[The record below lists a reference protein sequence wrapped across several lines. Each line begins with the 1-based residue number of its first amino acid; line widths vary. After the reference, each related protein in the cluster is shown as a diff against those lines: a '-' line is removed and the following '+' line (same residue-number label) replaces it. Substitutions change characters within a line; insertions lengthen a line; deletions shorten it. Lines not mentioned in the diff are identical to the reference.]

1 MLVFL
6 SCIDIILRK
15 HFKEARVKIGVI
27 SDTHLTSCD
36 ERLTRLLR
44 EHFKDADLILHAGD
58 LVDLK
63 VLDAFSCK
71 EVKAVCGNMDLPS
84 VRQSLPKKLILDLN
98 NHRVGLIH
106 GWGMP
111 YGIENKLLS
120 EIGHVDCLVYGHTHS
135 ATNAVKDGI
144 LFFNPGSA
152 TDRRFASRNTI
163 GILDIGETISG
174 QIIDL
179 NYM

>member
-1 MLVFL
+1 M
-6 SCIDIILRK
+6 
-15 HFKEARVKIGVI
+15 KIGVI

-36 ERLTRLLR
+36 KRLTRLLKD
-44 EHFKDADLILHAGD
+44 HFSDADLILHAGD
-58 LVDLK
+58 LIDIR
-63 VLDAFSCK
+63 VLDAFAGK

-98 NHRVGLIH
+98 NYKVGLIH

-111 YGIENKLLS
+111 FGIESKLLK
-120 EIGHVDCLVYGHTHS
+120 EIGRVDCLVYGHTHR
-135 ATNAVKDGI
+135 ATNAFKDGI

-152 TDRRFASRNTI
+152 TDRRFASHNTI
-163 GILDIGETISG
+163 GMLEIGETISG
-174 QIIDL
+174 EIIDL

>member
-1 MLVFL
+1 M
-6 SCIDIILRK
+6 
-15 HFKEARVKIGVI
+15 KIGVI

-36 ERLTRLLR
+36 KRLTRLLKD
-44 EHFKDADLILHAGD
+44 HFSDTDLILHAGD
-58 LVDLK
+58 LIDLR
-63 VLDAFSCK
+63 VLDAFAGK

-98 NHRVGLIH
+98 NYKVGLIH

-111 YGIENKLLS
+111 VGIESKLLK
-120 EIGHVDCLVYGHTHS
+120 EIGRVDCLVYGHTHR
-135 ATNAVKDGI
+135 ATNAFKDGI

-163 GILDIGETISG
+163 GMLEIGETISG
-174 QIIDL
+174 KIIDL